1 MRADFQQPSLL
12 SDVQR
17 SERPWK
23 IARQVSR
30 AAFLE
35 AEARGQITNRREIV
49 GRTLRY
55 HWNRKQQACSSRTLA
70 KWIQLAGKDWKGREW
85 SWILLETRRALCD
98 LRKLGLTDTKPNKCG
113 REFLWRWRE
122 AGTGERPI
130 DSRRT
135 A

>member
-55 HWNRKQQACSSRTLA
+55 HWNRTQRSCTSRTLA
-70 KWIQLAGKDWKGREW
+70 KWIMKAGKDWPGREW

-98 LRKLGLTDTKPNKCG
+98 LRKLGLADTQPHKIKH
-113 REFLWRWRE
+113 EFLWRWRD
-122 AGTGERPI
+122 AATGERPI
-130 DSRRT
+130 DTRRS